1 MLSKLNSR
9 RARRLARWCAYGLVL
24 VAPGSFVVVPL
35 WLLGRRLASRDARPR
50 MEADR
55 P

>member
-1 MLSKLNSR
+1 MLRRLKSR

-35 WLLGRRLASRDARPR
+35 WLLGRRLAARDAAARD
-50 MEADR
+50 EADR